1 MSKSMTN
8 LSIHLVYHSSRD
20 DLVLWDRSMF
30 CWVLPKFIILSRD
43 ARGSISLLR
52 GVALQSKRK
61 YFRGGAGQGA
71 ISSGQGRETV
81 NGNYMDN
88 TCATFMITWTILGS
102 IDNAGAPIGTNMD
115 HLEQRWGNL
124 ETTSDNAATI
134 LTPYRIKSLYLR
146 KNNMKNFHFLEPFP
160 DQHYIWSIF
169 QKTEFDCW

>member
-43 ARGSISLLR
+43 ARGSISLLW

-71 ISSGQGRETV
+71 KSSGQGGATV
-81 NGNYMDN
+81 NKNYMDN
-88 TCATFMITWTILGS
+88 TCATLMITWTILGS
-102 IDNAGAPIGTNMD
+102 IDNAWAPMGTNMD
-115 HLEQRWGNL
+115 
-124 ETTSDNAATI
+124 
-134 LTPYRIKSLYLR
+134 LTA
-146 KNNMKNFHFLEPFP
+146 
-160 DQHYIWSIF
+160 
-169 QKTEFDCW
+169 